1 MKLREYT
8 LEKLAEMVVGN
19 NSAFPYRSSHF
30 ITQFFTRCDLPHVHD
45 GSTRHRW
52 AKSVLAE
59 LNLGPG
65 RSPDLPA
72 DTLVR
77 IMTELFDPDDF
88 DRAEKS
94 RANALAELDKLL
106 AREGLA
112 AYFDEG
118 ARCHIRNTG
127 TGTSSTTAMNAG
139 RPLTAAE
146 VEQREKVSAFLESA
160 TEDEFTKQLLVP
172 LFQRLGFH
180 RVSAAGHKEK
190 TLEFGKDLWMKFQ
203 LPTGHWLYFCAQ
215 VKRGKIDAG
224 GTSSNNVATVLTQV
238 RMAIDHQI
246 FDPDANRKVLL
257 DHVFVIAA
265 GEITRAAR
273 AWIAEH
279 LDAGQRRHIIF
290 MDRDEF
296 LDQSARIVLDLH
308 VQTSPLGD
316 DDIPF

>member
-1 MKLREYT
+1 MKLREFT

-19 NSAFPYRSSHF
+19 DQTFPYRSSHF
-30 ITQFFTRCDLPHVHD
+30 ITQFFTRCDLPYVHD

-52 AKSVLAE
+52 AKGVLAE

-65 RSPDLPA
+65 HAPDLPA

-77 IMTELFDPDDF
+77 VMTELFDPDDF
-88 DRAEKS
+88 DRAGKS
-94 RANALAELDKLL
+94 RTDALAELDKLL
-106 AREGLA
+106 ARDSLS

-118 ARCHIRNTG
+118 GRCHIRNKG
-127 TGTSSTTAMNAG
+127 TGTSSPTAINAP
-139 RPLTAAE
+139 RPLTAGE
-146 VEQREKVSAFLESA
+146 VEQREKVAAFLESA
-160 TEDEFTKQLLVP
+160 TEDEFTEQLLVP

-180 RVSAAGHKEK
+180 RVTPSGHREK

-203 LPTGHWLYFCAQ
+203 LPTRHWLYFCAQ

-224 GTSSNNVATVLTQV
+224 GTSSSNIATVLTQV
-238 RMAIDHQI
+238 RMAIDHPI

-273 AWIAEH
+273 TWLAEH

-308 VQTSPLGD
+308 LQSSPLAD